1 MKTTSFGSIAIAA
14 AVLGALGF
22 VQPAGATLV
31 TLAGTG
37 TPLGNSIPVQ
47 IGGQTVL
54 AFGLDVTKPLQFGV
68 YEAELVDPANFAN
81 GQRAAWIYENYIGL
95 AQAGAGL
102 VVQLALWDVM
112 NDGGNGLGAGLVQ
125 LGPSAPADVR
135 FLGDL
140 IIANSNGR
148 SSGNATILRLTAN
161 GKEWQPLIVSLLEIE
176 VLPPGSAE
184 EVPEPGSAL
193 AMLVAGLGM
202 GWRYHRGK

>member
-1 MKTTSFGSIAIAA
+1 MKTTSFGSIAIVC
-14 AVLGALGF
+14 VLVAALGS
-22 VQPAGATLV
+22 VQPAQATLV

-37 TPLGNSIPVQ
+37 TPLGNSIPIQ
-47 IGGQTVL
+47 IDGQSFL
-54 AFGLDVTKPLQFGV
+54 AFGLNVTKPLQFGD
-68 YEAELVDPANFAN
+68 YEAELVDVANFAN
-81 GQRAAWIYENYIGL
+81 GLRAAWIYENYIGL

-148 SSGNATILRLTAN
+148 SSSNATILRLTAN
-161 GKEWQPLIVSLLEIE
+161 GQEWQPLITSLLAID

-193 AMLVAGLGM
+193 AMLVAGVGM
-202 GWRYHRGK
+202 GWRYHRRK